1 MALEQFKKIIA
12 LHQHII
18 ELKEGQ
24 PPLQPLLVAFRRQH
38 AVDGEVNADVTDKLN
53 IVQRQKPIGIV
64 GHEGFPLREVQ
75 EMRKLL
81 MDLFGIAVDII
92 QSQHFTHI

>member
-1 MALEQFKKIIA
+1 MRHKQLECACKGIFPLFAADQVCAGQHIAPLVIASHLQAAAMALEQFKKIIA

-38 AVDGEVNADVTDKLN
+38 AVN
-53 IVQRQKPIGIV
+53 
-64 GHEGFPLREVQ
+64 
-75 EMRKLL
+75 
-81 MDLFGIAVDII
+81 
-92 QSQHFTHI
+92 